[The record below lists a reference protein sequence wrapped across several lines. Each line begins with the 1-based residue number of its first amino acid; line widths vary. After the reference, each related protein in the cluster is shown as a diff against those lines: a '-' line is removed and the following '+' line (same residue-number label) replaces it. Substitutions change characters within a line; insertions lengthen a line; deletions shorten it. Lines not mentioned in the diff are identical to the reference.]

1 MCAVILTGLLTHL
14 DSFRVHFRLWPFLM
28 CLLLSYDSSPLSLWL
43 RVSLSLSFLSFWGK
57 FDLFEAAWQSSYD
70 SFLRQQDC
78 ESNHSLVYQKQT
90 CCSLSSQL
98 WWDTMWLIWVPST
111 ACVCS
116 LSRSWLI
123 KMNQGIK
130 PAENYRRRFSDMI
143 LLKGILRSYA
153 ALLKRFWAVHISHNS
168 LKSKDSFVAVDFIH
182 FFMHVISLIN
192 TTK

>member
-1 MCAVILTGLLTHL
+1 MTPLLFPCDCVCLSLFHSSL
-14 DSFRVHFRLWPFLM
+14 SEENLICLKPPDRVHMTRTSGSRTVRATTVWFVKNRPAV
-28 CLLLSYDSSPLSLWL
+28 LSHLIS
-43 RVSLSLSFLSFWGK
+43 
-57 FDLFEAAWQSSYD
+57 A
-70 SFLRQQDC
+70 
-78 ESNHSLVYQKQT
+78 
-90 CCSLSSQL
+90 QL

-130 PAENYRRRFSDMI
+130 PAENYRRSFSDMI

>member
-1 MCAVILTGLLTHL
+1 MLTSLIWLLS
-14 DSFRVHFRLWPFLM
+14 SFPVTACVSLSFIPLFLRKIWF
-28 CLLLSYDSSPLSLWL
+28 CLRAAWQLSYDS
-43 RVSLSLSFLSFWGK
+43 
-57 FDLFEAAWQSSYD
+57 Y
-70 SFLRQQDC
+70 LRQPGTVRATTVWFVKNRPAVL
-78 ESNHSLVYQKQT
+78 SH
-90 CCSLSSQL
+90 LSSAQL